1 MGLVPFNVFINDIDD
16 GIKCT
21 FSKFEDNA
29 KLSGAVDTTD
39 GRDAIQRD
47 LDKFE
52 SWVQVNPVRFNKAK
66 CNVLHSGQGNAR
78 YVYRL
83 GEFLES
89 SHAGKDLGVLVVEK
103 LNTSQQRVLAVGND
117 SIILRSKRSPK
128 GEGE

>member
-1 MGLVPFNVFINDIDD
+1 M
-16 GIKCT
+16 
-21 FSKFEDNA
+21 
-29 KLSGAVDTTD
+29 
-39 GRDAIQRD
+39 
-47 LDKFE
+47 
-52 SWVQVNPVRFNKAK
+52 RFNIAK
-66 CNVLHSGQGNAR
+66 CKVLHLGWSNPR
-78 YVYRL
+78 YIYRL